1 MASEDLPLLTELIST
16 PIQAHAAMAR
26 MEIKEQSQALVLPS
40 TLLETGSFV
49 YWWMNQAS

>member
-16 PIQAHAAMAR
+16 PIQAHAA